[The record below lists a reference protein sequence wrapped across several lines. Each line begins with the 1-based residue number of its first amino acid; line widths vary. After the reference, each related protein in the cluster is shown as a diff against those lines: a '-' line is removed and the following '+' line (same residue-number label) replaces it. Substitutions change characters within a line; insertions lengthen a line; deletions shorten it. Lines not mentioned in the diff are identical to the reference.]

1 MPRLLILCV
10 LTSALAIP
18 LHAQG
23 SEAPDR
29 ASAEPLFISA
39 LAALYSGDPAR
50 AVTRL
55 NDVLMIYPEDPV
67 VLDAMAEAYLAH
79 GLTPEA
85 LYHAEL
91 AASLA
96 PDDASIQRRYA
107 DALDAS
113 GDATRAQQARE
124 LAERLDPSVSPPVTT
139 VPDPRPPARPAAT
152 TETDLP
158 GEAAYRAGRYA
169 EAADAL
175 LGVVDEDP
183 RQMAAWEMALD
194 ALARTSDPRAGD
206 TADLALLLFPTV
218 PSILVPAAEALQSAG
233 RVNPAI
239 DAANS
244 ALRALDAGNG
254 DPALR
259 QRADAVLSSLR

>member
-1 MPRLLILCV
+1 MSRLLSLV
-10 LTSALAIP
+10 LLASALAMP
-18 LHAQG
+18 LRAQG

-55 NDVLMIYPEDPV
+55 SDVLTIYPEDPV
-67 VLDAMAEAYLAH
+67 VLDAMAEAYLAQD
-79 GLTPEA
+79 LMPEA

-96 PDDASIQRRYA
+96 PDDAAIQRRYA
-107 DALDAS
+107 DVLDAS
-113 GDATRAQQARE
+113 GNAVRAQQARDT
-124 LAERLDPSVSPPVTT
+124 AQRLDPQTPQPRTTPP
-139 VPDPRPPARPAAT
+139 PPPPPARQPEAA
-152 TETDLP
+152 ESDLP

-175 LGVVDEDP
+175 LSVVDENP
-183 RQMAAWEMALD
+183 RQMTAWALALD
-194 ALARTSDPRAGD
+194 ALARTSDSRAGD
-206 TADLALLLFPTV
+206 TAELALLLYPTV

-233 RVNPAI
+233 RSSAAI
-239 DAANS
+239 DAASS
-244 ALRALDAGNG
+244 ALRGLDSGDD

-259 QRADAVLSSLR
+259 QRADAVLSSLQ